1 MVVSIVRG
9 TEMAGDHTL
18 KPGKLVVLL
27 KFIAGW
33 SAGARFLAEVGIC
46 VFAAVSRPAVGLT
59 EPTRVPV
66 KHMKACK
73 RGAG

>member
-46 VFAAVSRPAVGLT
+46 VFAAVGLT